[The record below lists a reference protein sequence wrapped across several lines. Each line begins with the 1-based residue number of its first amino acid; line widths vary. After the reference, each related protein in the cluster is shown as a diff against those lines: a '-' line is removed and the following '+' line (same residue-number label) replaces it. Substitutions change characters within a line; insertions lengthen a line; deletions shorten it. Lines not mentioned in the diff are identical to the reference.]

1 MKVLKIIALI
11 IAAILLLFG
20 VLFILAAFSPEAQGT
35 PGGLILTG
43 LILVGISFVLI
54 FVALRFLTP
63 AAPAAAQQVT
73 LKIDLPGKVAMETIK
88 CQSCG
93 GVLSGDD
100 IKVVNGAA
108 MVSCPYCKTTYQI
121 SEEPKW

>member
-11 IAAILLLFG
+11 VAAILLLFG

-54 FVALRFLTP
+54 YHYSIDFRH
-63 AAPAAAQQVT
+63 VT
-73 LKIDLPGKVAMETIK
+73 SPTTNKYLME
-88 CQSCG
+88 
-93 GVLSGDD
+93 
-100 IKVVNGAA
+100 
-108 MVSCPYCKTTYQI
+108 
-121 SEEPKW
+121 

>member
-1 MKVLKIIALI
+1 MKALKIIALI
-11 IAAILLLFG
+11 IAAVLILFG
-20 VLFILAAFSPEAQGT
+20 VLFILAAFSPESQGS

-43 LILVGISFVLI
+43 LILAGIGFVLI
-54 FVALRFLTP
+54 FVAFRFLTP
-63 AAPAAAQQVT
+63 AAPGPGTQVT

-93 GVLSGDD
+93 GVLSSDD
-100 IKVVNGAA
+100 IKIVNGAA